1 MFIHP
6 PKNGIKIGIDPYPYM
21 YIYICI
27 YIYIYIYI
35 CIQHTPCPPAA
46 RALKDSRR
54 RLISRLSQLRWI
66 DERPVTAMERA
77 GCEAWAVGGKEAEM
91 EAAKPVGKPWG
102 KPWGKKTTWKCL
114 KNVKKAYK
122 KRGFLWG

>member
-1 MFIHP
+1 M
-6 PKNGIKIGIDPYPYM
+6 
-21 YIYICI
+21 
-27 YIYIYIYI
+27 I
-35 CIQHTPCPPAA
+35 CIQHTPCPTAA

-91 EAAKPVGKPWG
+91 EAAHGG
-102 KPWGKKTTWKCL
+102 SHGGGKKPP
-114 KNVKKAYK
+114 
-122 KRGFLWG
+122 GSG